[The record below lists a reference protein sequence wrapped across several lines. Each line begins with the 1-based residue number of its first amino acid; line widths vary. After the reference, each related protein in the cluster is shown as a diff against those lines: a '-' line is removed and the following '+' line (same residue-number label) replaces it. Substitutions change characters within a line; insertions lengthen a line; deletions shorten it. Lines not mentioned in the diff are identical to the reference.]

1 MRLPGGAWSQL
12 LAMFVA
18 AAACLLPGCA
28 WARQVK
34 VLLRYDDYSSFHDD
48 PRVIGFER
56 ALFEGVH
63 AAGGHLI
70 VGVIPFPG
78 MPYPQTATQADERP
92 LPLGE
97 DKRRL
102 LQQYA
107 DAGAVTVALHGYN
120 HGNNK
125 RVAGVASE
133 FSGLPERRQAL
144 LLGAGRQAVQRA
156 TGLDT
161 RVFVPPFNQ
170 YDAATLHALSATGF
184 ELLSAGRSGPTS
196 DVVPLRYLP
205 ETVHPQGLRRAVSAA
220 LAEGWDDTIVVATLH
235 PYDFIDAGEPMPGFR
250 NDGPQLRLS
259 QWLDDLRAVAS
270 MDGVR
275 LVSPQQL
282 HDADEDLSSA
292 RFEANAAL
300 RQGPITEHRLLPQWA
315 RLYPADGVQY
325 SLAVAQRILFQ
336 QIVALAVMAVVALGL
351 SWALTRRALRR
362 WGSARAHLRLVPLGA
377 GLSGI
382 GGVALHAH
390 AAGFFFAAGLV
401 LFVCLGMVCG
411 SVGGRP

>member
-1 MRLPGGAWSQL
+1 MGLPRGACARL
-12 LAMFVA
+12 LALLVA
-18 AAACLLPGCA
+18 AASCLLPGRACA
-28 WARQVK
+28 GQVK
-34 VLLRYDDYSSFHDD
+34 VLLRYDDYSSFQID
-48 PRVIGFER
+48 PKLIEFER
-56 ALFEGVH
+56 ALFEGVR

-78 MPYPQTATQADERP
+78 MPHPETAEQADERP
-92 LPLGE
+92 LLLGE

-102 LQQYA
+102 LRQYA
-107 DAGAVTVALHGYN
+107 DAGVVTVALHGYN

-133 FSGLPERRQAL
+133 FSGLPESQQAL
-144 LLGAGRQAVQRA
+144 LLGAGRRAVYRA

-170 YDAATLHALSATGF
+170 YDAATLRALSATGF
-184 ELLSAGRSGPTS
+184 ELLSAGRSGVTS
-196 DVVPLRYLP
+196 DVFSLRYLP

-235 PYDFIDAGEPMPGFR
+235 PYDFADAGEPMPGFR
-250 NDGPQLRLS
+250 NDGPQLRLA
-259 QWLDDLRAVAS
+259 QWLDDLRAVAA
-270 MDGVR
+270 MEGAR

-282 HDADEDLSSA
+282 HGADEDLSSA

-315 RLYPADGVQY
+315 RLYPADGVHY
-325 SLAVAQRILFQ
+325 SLQVAQRIRFQ
-336 QIVALAVMAVVALGL
+336 QIVALAVLAVVTLGL
-351 SWALTRRALRR
+351 SWALTRRALQR
-362 WGSARAHLRLVPLGA
+362 WGSARAHSRLVPLGA

-382 GGVALHAH
+382 GGVVLHAH
-390 AAGFFFAAGLV
+390 VAGFFFAAGLM
-401 LFVCLGMVCG
+401 LLVCLGMVCG
-411 SVGGRP
+411 AVGCRP